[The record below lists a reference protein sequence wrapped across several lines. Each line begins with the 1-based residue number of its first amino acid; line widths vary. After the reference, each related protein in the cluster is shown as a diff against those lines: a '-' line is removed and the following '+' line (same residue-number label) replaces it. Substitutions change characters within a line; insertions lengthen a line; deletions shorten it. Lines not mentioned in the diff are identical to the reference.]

1 MKAQDTNNTTGRGLA
16 FAGIPVNEQETVI
29 VIDRETR
36 RATIYTTDTRYMNKL
51 DKIYKRKN
59 TRLND
64 GKIAALEYEV
74 PEKLVSFRSKATKRN
89 LTEEQRQAFTERMKK
104 AKEA

>member
-36 RATIYTTDTRYMNKL
+36 RATVYTTDTRYMNKL
-51 DKIYKRKN
+51 DKLYERKSARMN
-59 TRLND
+59 G

-74 PEKLVSFRSKATKRN
+74 DEKLLSFRRKITKQN
-89 LTEEQRQAFTERMKK
+89 LTDEQREAIRQRLHG
-104 AKEA
+104 KE